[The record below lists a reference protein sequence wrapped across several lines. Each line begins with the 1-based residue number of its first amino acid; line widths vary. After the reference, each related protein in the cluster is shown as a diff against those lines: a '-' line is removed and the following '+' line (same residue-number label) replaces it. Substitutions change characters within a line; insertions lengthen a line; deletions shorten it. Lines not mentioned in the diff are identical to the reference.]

1 MPTCQ
6 VEASGERRKVMANQL
21 RSRATLM
28 PSNDWRDYIDSA
40 KRKLEIARYHRDC
53 LERELASARLT
64 GNKLPTIAIQA
75 HFEGVVISL
84 MAAVDQIAQATNS
97 ARNLRLPPTE
107 LVEKA
112 FNVLGDAVP
121 AINSWYK
128 ERIGVDLRRIRTRAV
143 HYSYVKNATK
153 DNWAVELLSQPPI
166 ETTADRG
173 NCLPMRRRRWTM
185 VSNLVSCFA
194 ISNRNWRVQEIET
207 AAEMQAEPK
216 RCISWRR

>member
-1 MPTCQ
+1 M
-6 VEASGERRKVMANQL
+6 NL
-21 RSRATLM
+21 
-28 PSNDWRDYIDSA
+28 
-40 KRKLEIARYHRDC
+40 
-53 LERELASARLT
+53 
-64 GNKLPTIAIQA
+64 
-75 HFEGVVISL
+75 ISL

-153 DNWAVELLSQPPI
+153 DNWAVESAGNRDYGGSRELLAYASAAVDYGEQLGLLLRDI
-166 ETTADRG
+166 E
-173 NCLPMRRRRWTM
+173 
-185 VSNLVSCFA
+185 
-194 ISNRNWRVQEIET
+194 SNRNWRVQEIET
-207 AAEMQAEPK
+207 AAVMQAEPK